1 MVQAEA
7 NDRSDSTK
15 MTDALGAG
23 GDLPDALQ
31 AGGGPKVGALLRMRL
46 RSERLPNKALAQIE
60 GRPVFA
66 HILDRMF
73 ASRHVRQHGDVIVC
87 ITDEPSDDPL
97 PPLIEATGARVFRG
111 SSEDLIARLSGA
123 VREHPFDLV
132 IQVDGDDVCVDP
144 FYMDLC
150 VQALLDDDSVDV
162 AGCEG
167 VPLGTGSKA
176 LRVSA
181 IERVASRYVPGPNGT
196 GGMLYFTHS
205 ELCKL
210 AIVAPIGPEHVH
222 EQARITLDYP
232 SDLEFFRALFA
243 ELYRPGEVFDVGDI
257 VSLLHRKPELLAIN
271 ASLSAEYHSRSE
283 SLIESESL
291 CYRDEEG
298 AIHTLA
304 VTL

>member
-1 MVQAEA
+1 MVESDSKEITDAPGSLKAEA
-7 NDRSDSTK
+7 LEVE
-15 MTDALGAG
+15 ALE
-23 GDLPDALQ
+23 
-31 AGGGPKVGALLRMRL
+31 VGALLRMRL
-46 RSERLPNKALAQIE
+46 LSERLPNKALEPIA

-73 ASRHVRQHGDVIVC
+73 ASRHVRRRSDVIVC

-97 PPLIEATGARVFRG
+97 PPLIEATGAQVYRG
-111 SSEDLIARLSGA
+111 SNEDLIARISGA
-123 VREHPFDLV
+123 VREHPFDIV

-144 FYMDLC
+144 LYMDLC
-150 VQALLDDDSVDV
+150 VEALIDDDSVDV

-181 IERVASRYVPGPNGT
+181 IERVAARYLPGPNGT

-210 AIVAPIGPEHVH
+210 AVVGPISPEHVH
-222 EQARITLDYP
+222 DEARVTLDYT
-232 SDLEFFRALFA
+232 SDLEFFRAVFA
-243 ELYRPGEVFDVGDI
+243 ELYRPGEVFGVGDI
-257 VSLLHRKPELLAIN
+257 VSLLRRKPQLLAIN
-271 ASLSAEYHSRSE
+271 ATLSEEYHSRSA

-291 CYRDEEG
+291 RYRDEDG
-298 AIHTLA
+298 VVRTLA

>member
-1 MVQAEA
+1 MVA
-7 NDRSDSTK
+7 SDCTEI
-15 MTDALGAG
+15 TDAHGVG
-23 GDLPDALQ
+23 GD
-31 AGGGPKVGALLRMRL
+31 PKVGALLRMRL
-46 RSERLPNKALAQIE
+46 LSERLPNKALAPIA

-73 ASRHVRQHGDVIVC
+73 ASRYVCRRRDVIVC
-87 ITDEPSDDPL
+87 ITEEPSDDPL
-97 PPLIEATGARVFRG
+97 PALIEATGAQVYRG

-123 VREHPFDLV
+123 VRGHSFDIV

-144 FYMDLC
+144 LYMDLC
-150 VQALLDDDSVDV
+150 VRALIDDDSVDV

-167 VPLGTGSKA
+167 VPLGIGSKA
-176 LRVSA
+176 LRVAA
-181 IERVASRYVPGPNGT
+181 IERVATRYVPGPNGT

-222 EQARITLDYP
+222 DEARITLDYP

-243 ELYRPGEVFDVGDI
+243 ELYRPGEVFAVGDI
-257 VSLLHRKPELLAIN
+257 VSLLRRRPELLAIN
-271 ASLSAEYHSRSE
+271 GSLSAEYQQRSA

-291 CYRDEEG
+291 CYRDEDG
-298 AIHTLA
+298 VVHTLA

>member
-1 MVQAEA
+1 MAA
-7 NDRSDSTK
+7 SDSTEI
-15 MTDALGAG
+15 TDAPGTSGEPA
-23 GDLPDALQ
+23 
-31 AGGGPKVGALLRMRL
+31 VGALLRMRL
-46 RSERLPNKALAQIE
+46 RSERLPNKALLPIA

-73 ASRHVRQHGDVIVC
+73 ASRFISNRSDVIVC
-87 ITDEPSDDPL
+87 ITDEPSDDEL
-97 PPLIEATGARVFRG
+97 PPLIEATGAQVYRG
-111 SSEDLIARLSGA
+111 SSEDLIARISGA
-123 VREHPFDLV
+123 VREHPFDIV

-144 FYMDLC
+144 LYMDLC
-150 VQALLDDDSVDV
+150 VKALLEDDSLDV

-181 IERVASRYVPGPNGT
+181 IERVAKRYVPGANGT

-210 AIVAPIGPEHVH
+210 AIVGPIGPEHVH
-222 EQARITLDYP
+222 DEARITLDYP

-243 ELYRPGEVFDVGDI
+243 ELYRPGELFGVGDI
-257 VSLLHRKPELLAIN
+257 VDLLRRRPELLAIN
-271 ASLSAEYHSRSE
+271 GSLAEEYQHRST
-283 SLIESESL
+283 SLIEEESL
-291 CYRDEEG
+291 CYRDADG
-298 AIHTLA
+298 VLRSLA